1 MGVGNPIFIMK
12 NLTAV
17 LCALLMGGCQTADP
31 LSAKNDP
38 KSPWWEMGFIEPDY
52 MKVWVEDSSV
62 LDINNRV
69 FFRAGGSSAA
79 GGEPEDGTESAR
91 GWGPV
96 SGSGKSVTGAQ
107 LPKLIFV
114 RWQSISE
121 QKTYKGFIE
130 IPEEAR
136 QLMVKSTHQRCPKTP
151 ERDARYKATLYVG
164 LAPGGILQAWVRDS
178 CHRPVKVARAQ
189 GEIEPLGPEQGKN
202 GGRYAYPVSEKAKHY
217 IDQYGIPYGS
227 W

>member
-1 MGVGNPIFIMK
+1 MK
-12 NLTAV
+12 AMI
-17 LCALLMGGCQTADP
+17 ALLGALFLAGCQ
-31 LSAKNDP
+31 SAGSESGESDP
-38 KSPWWEMGFIEPDY
+38 KSPSWELGFIEPDY

-62 LDINNRV
+62 KDINNRV
-69 FFRAGGSSAA
+69 FFRVGGSSAA
-79 GGEPEDGTESAR
+79 GGEPEDGTPSAR

-96 SGSGKSVTGAQ
+96 SGSGIPVTGSD

-121 QKTYKGFIE
+121 QKTYKGFID

-136 QLMVKSTHQRCPKTP
+136 QLMVKSTHQRCPETP
-151 ERDARYKATLYVG
+151 EKTARYMATLYVG
-164 LAPGGILQAWVRDS
+164 LAPGGVLQAWVRDS
-178 CHRPVKVARAQ
+178 CRRPIKVARAQ

-202 GGRYAYPVSEKAKHY
+202 GGGYAYPVSQNAKRYIEK
-217 IDQYGIPYGS
+217 YGIPYES